1 MGPCVEPGM
10 ESNRKDHSRAR
21 RRIDYDL
28 PQEIESA
35 DETRMSMATESS
47 LRKTSERRYIPSGL
61 VDEARKH
68 VYEAA
73 IRTPL
78 VRLNYDNSPE
88 VYLKLECLQP
98 IGSFKI
104 RGAYNAVRLLPD
116 EQRRRGVWTVS
127 AGNAAQGVALA
138 ARKAGV
144 PCKVLVIETAPMA
157 KLEAARR
164 LGAELVPATYDQC
177 WIALAE
183 RAHPA
188 MQGTFVHPF
197 EDDEFIA
204 GNASAGLE
212 ILEDLPD
219 VDCVV
224 AAFGGGGLSCGIA
237 TAMRERAPHVK
248 VFAAEPETAAP
259 LARSLEMGSAQI
271 FPEWKASWVD
281 GCGGKSVFPRMWALA
296 HHLLAG
302 SIVSSLEDIRKAM
315 RLVAER
321 NHVIAEGAGG
331 CAVAAG
337 LSGKCGLGKVVCV
350 VSGGNIDLKKFAEL
364 VASD

>member
-1 MGPCVEPGM
+1 MASQPTSKTNVIRRNIPAGLIA
-10 ESNRKDHSRAR
+10 ESR
-21 RRIDYDL
+21 
-28 PQEIESA
+28 Q
-35 DETRMSMATESS
+35 
-47 LRKTSERRYIPSGL
+47 
-61 VDEARKH
+61 H

-78 VRLNYDNSPE
+78 VRLNFDGPAE
-88 VYLKLECLQP
+88 IYLKLENLQP

-104 RGAYNAVRLLPD
+104 RGAYNAVRLLPE

-127 AGNAAQGVALA
+127 AGNAAQGVGLA
-138 ARKAGV
+138 ARKVGV
-144 PCKVLVIETAPMA
+144 PCKVLVMDTAPAA
-157 KLEAARR
+157 KLEAVRR
-164 LGAELVPATYDQC
+164 LGATIVQASYDEC
-177 WIALAE
+177 WKALE
-183 RAHPA
+183 KRSHPA
-188 MQGTFVHPF
+188 MDGTFVHPF

-237 TAMRERAPHVK
+237 AALKEHGATAK

-259 LARSLEMGSAQI
+259 LAYSLAVGSAQY
-271 FPEWKASWVD
+271 FPDWKSTWVD
-281 GCGGKSVFPRMWALA
+281 GCGGKSVFPRMWQLA

-302 SIVSSLEDIRKAM
+302 SIVCTLEEIRQAM

-321 NHVIAEGAGG
+321 NHVIAEGAGA

-337 LSGKCGLGKVVCV
+337 LSGKCGTGKIVCV
-350 VSGGNIDLKKFAEL
+350 VSGGNIDLAKFSEL
-364 VASD
+364 IDSNSNSQSRL